1 MEGKLQMNLIRTYIK
16 KLVACSYGY
25 KLVCVDDRFSKSFKS
40 YLGED
45 AVNNFIKAN
54 AIVM

>member
-1 MEGKLQMNLIRTYIK
+1 MESKLQMNLIWTYIK

-54 AIVM
+54 ALVM